1 MPNEAR
7 PKEGCGDLNGTEV
20 KAITDVA
27 ALTVTLSRV
36 MGWMTP
42 VAALIGSLLGIVWMC
57 IRIYETDTVQKLV
70 HKNAV
75 NK

>member
-1 MPNEAR
+1 M
-7 PKEGCGDLNGTEV
+7 NGTEV
-20 KAITDVA
+20 KAITDGA
-27 ALTVTLSRV
+27 ALTVTLSSV

-57 IRIYETDTVQKLV
+57 IRIYEPDTVQKLV

>member
-1 MPNEAR
+1 M
-7 PKEGCGDLNGTEV
+7 NGTEV
-20 KAITDVA
+20 KAITDGA
-27 ALTVTLSRV
+27 ALTVTFSSV

-70 HKNAV
+70 RKDAV

>member
-1 MPNEAR
+1 M
-7 PKEGCGDLNGTEV
+7 NGTEV
-20 KAITDVA
+20 KAITDGA
-27 ALTVTLSRV
+27 ALTVPLSSV

-70 HKNAV
+70 RKDAV

>member
-1 MPNEAR
+1 MNGHEA
-7 PKEGCGDLNGTEV
+7 
-20 KAITDVA
+20 KAITDGA
-27 ALTVTLSRV
+27 ALTVTFSGM

-42 VAALIGSLLGIVWMC
+42 VATLVGSLLGIVWMC

-70 HKNAV
+70 RKDAV

>member
-1 MPNEAR
+1 MNGQEA
-7 PKEGCGDLNGTEV
+7 KTLADG
-20 KAITDVA
+20 A
-27 ALTVTLSRV
+27 ALTVTLSGA

-42 VAALIGSLLGIVWMC
+42 LATLIGSLLGIVWMA

-70 HKNAV
+70 HRNAV